1 MQVTLEDLKIQG
13 DEIFSHI
20 GEGYDVTI
28 IYNGKAYAK
37 IIPLD
42 NENTSMEFDDSENEL
57 FGIWKDRTDLNDV
70 DLYVR
75 RMRQGKKL

>member
-1 MQVTLEDLKIQG
+1 MEVTLEDLKIQG
-13 DEIFSHI
+13 DEIISHI
-20 GEGYDVTI
+20 GEGYDVII

-42 NENTSMEFDDSENEL
+42 NGSINMEFDDSENEL

-70 DLYVR
+70 DPYVR
-75 RMRQGKKL
+75 RMRQGRKL

>member
-1 MQVTLEDLKIQG
+1 MEVTLEDLKIQG
-13 DEIFSHI
+13 DEIISHI

-42 NENTSMEFDDSENEL
+42 NENINMELNDSENEL
-57 FGIWKDRTDLNDV
+57 FGLWKDRTDLNDV
-70 DLYVR
+70 DLYLR
-75 RMRQGKKL
+75 RMRQGRKL